1 MKKHILASILS
12 CAALTNAA
20 FAQQPVCELAGAE
33 AIPIFEKAKLAFL
46 RSDFPEFVDIMR
58 QSLGNG
64 ASALS
69 EPLLKVKDIVPNGFD
84 SCQVIAQRKDI
95 GGLIQE
101 VATFNIKGSVQP
113 LSLYLSAMPVR
124 GELIIGQVNFNTAI
138 GPVLRELK

>member
-1 MKKHILASILS
+1 MKKQIF
-12 CAALTNAA
+12 AALFSLAWA
-20 FAQQPVCELAGAE
+20 QSAHAQQAVCVLGGAE

-58 QSLGNG
+58 ASLGNG

-69 EPLLKVKDIVPNGFD
+69 EPLLKVKDIVPGGFEG
-84 SCQVIAQRKDI
+84 CQVIAQRKDI

-101 VATFNIKGSVQP
+101 VSTFNIKGSVQP

-124 GELIIGQVNFNTAI
+124 GELIFGQVNFNTAI
-138 GPVLRELK
+138 GPVLDELK